1 MVTPFD
7 SAWLVL
13 KAPFVYEP
21 NPSEGSWKK
30 EFDTGEIDYLF
41 RGQKVGDE
49 QGRVWTPNIK
59 EAIFHSL
66 YGDSTGREGTPELL
80 IARSPDKDIP
90 LMRDPT
96 YGDRNL
102 PQSLVNLQGKFDD
115 VQSLQG
121 WDIHEFLSRSPG
133 MRSIRRA
140 FPDMFEQPEG
150 YVPPDDLPSFASVEH
165 PFFEEQRNRRLTGP
179 LHDGSIRSRYA
190 RGHAQD
196 RIVMDLFN
204 AGYGKEL
211 SQLAGI
217 LRDGYTEMNTP
228 DFEEEPYDED
238 AYFFRIMG
246 ELAHLAEKA
255 GVPAPISLFAR

>member
-1 MVTPFD
+1 MGQAFEGGW
-7 SAWLVL
+7 SVL

-21 NPSEGSWKK
+21 NPSGGSWKK

-49 QGRVWTPNIK
+49 QGRFWTPNIK

-66 YGDSTGREGTPELL
+66 YGDDTGREGTPELL
-80 IARSPDKDIP
+80 IARSPNKDIP

-96 YGDRNL
+96 YSRFNL
-102 PQSLVNLQGKFDD
+102 PGALVNLQGKFDD

-140 FPDMFEQPEG
+140 FPDIFEQPED

-165 PFFEEQRNRRLTGP
+165 PYFEEGRNRRL
-179 LHDGSIRSRYA
+179 SSQRN
-190 RGHAQD
+190 
-196 RIVMDLFN
+196 VMDLFD

-211 SQLAGI
+211 SNLAGI
-217 LRDGYTEMNTP
+217 LRDGYTEMNRRRP
-228 DFEEEPYDED
+228 RFDQPYDE
-238 AYFFRIMG
+238 AEYRARIMS
-246 ELAHLAEKA
+246 ELEGLAEKA
-255 GVPAPISLFAR
+255 GVPAPTSPIAR

>member
-1 MVTPFD
+1 MTAFE

-49 QGRVWTPNIK
+49 QGRFWTPNIK

-165 PFFEEQRNRRLTGP
+165 PFFEEQRNRRLGRFSERP
-179 LHDGSIRSRYA
+179 R
-190 RGHAQD
+190 
-196 RIVMDLFN
+196 VMDLFDV
-204 AGYGKEL
+204 GYGKEL
-211 SQLAGI
+211 SGLAGI